1 MISIHENI
9 KSRLAAFLAQ
19 DSIPNMIFH
28 GPTGSG
34 KRTLVYDYVSQIYG
48 NDKDLIDAYVLNE
61 DCAHGKGIKFVRD
74 DLKLFARTH
83 VNAQGSG
90 HVKTI
95 VLTNAGDLTTDAQ
108 SALRRCIELF
118 SKSTRFFLV
127 VEDKSRLLRPI
138 LSRFCE
144 IHVPLPLVNGH
155 ALSLHRHR
163 LIETL
168 GVDQGRKS
176 RLAWIKK
183 QIGACQ
189 PSYVSIMDLV
199 NSILDKGYSGIDVLD
214 ALPLLPMPDA
224 RRTQLQ
230 LVLNKTRHD
239 LRNEALFLLFSL
251 NLIIIRSDCDL
262 ENMGHI

>member
-1 MISIHENI
+1 MISIHSNI
-9 KSRLAAFLAQ
+9 RSRLDAFLEQ

-28 GPTGSG
+28 GPNGSG

-48 NDKDLIDAYVLNE
+48 NDKELIDAYVLNE

-144 IHVPLPLVNGH
+144 IHVPLPIVNGQP
-155 ALSLHRHR
+155 LSLHRHR

-168 GVDQGRKS
+168 GVDPGRKS

-183 QIGACQ
+183 HVSACQ
-189 PSYVSIMDLV
+189 PSYVSIMELV
-199 NSILDKGYSGIDVLD
+199 NAILDRGYSGVDVVD
-214 ALPLLPMPDA
+214 ALPLLQIPPTK
-224 RRTQLQ
+224 RTQLQ

-239 LRNEALFLLFSL
+239 FRNEALFLLFSL
-251 NLIIIRSDCDL
+251 NLIVIRSDCDL

>member
-1 MISIHENI
+1 MIDIHANI
-9 KSRLAAFLAQ
+9 RSRLSAFLAQ

-48 NDKDLIDAYVLNE
+48 NDKDLIEAYVLNE

-144 IHVPLPLVNGH
+144 IHVPLPIVNGK
-155 ALSLHRHR
+155 ALSLHRHH
-163 LIETL
+163 LVETL
-168 GVDQGRKS
+168 GSDSGRKT
-176 RLAWIKK
+176 RQAWIKK
-183 QIGACQ
+183 NVSGCQ
-189 PSYVSIMDLV
+189 PSYVSIMELV
-199 NSILDKGYSGIDVLD
+199 HSILDRGYSGVDVID
-214 ALPLLPMPDA
+214 ALPMLQIPES
-224 RRTQLQ
+224 RITQLQ

-239 LRNEALFLLFSL
+239 FRNEELFLLFAL
-251 NLIIIRSDCDL
+251 NLIVIRSDYDL
-262 ENMGHI
+262 ENMVHI

>member
-1 MISIHENI
+1 MINIHENI
-9 KSRLAAFLAQ
+9 RARLQAFLEQ

-28 GPTGSG
+28 GPNGSG

-48 NDKDLIDAYVLNE
+48 HDKALIDAYVLNE

-144 IHVPLPLVNGH
+144 IHVPLPIVSGKP
-155 ALSLHRHR
+155 LSLHRHR
-163 LIETL
+163 LVEAL
-168 GVDQGRKS
+168 GPDAGRKG

-183 QIGACQ
+183 HISCCQ
-189 PSYVSIMDLV
+189 PSYVSIIELV
-199 NSILDKGYSGIDVLD
+199 HNILDRGYSGVDVIDT
-214 ALPLLPMPDA
+214 LPLLQLSETK
-224 RRTQLQ
+224 RTLLQ

-239 LRNEALFLLFSL
+239 FRNEALFLLFAL

-262 ENMGHI
+262 ENMVHI